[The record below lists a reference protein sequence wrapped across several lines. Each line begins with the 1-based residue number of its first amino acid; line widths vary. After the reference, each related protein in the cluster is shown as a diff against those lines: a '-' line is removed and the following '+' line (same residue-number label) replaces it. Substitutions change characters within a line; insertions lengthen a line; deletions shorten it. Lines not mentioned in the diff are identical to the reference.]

1 MKKGEDEFRENNF
14 NNTDEPNNSNNAK
27 ANLNND
33 SKNDSIPDGK
43 APSNLQDDI
52 TPSQDNSGDIG
63 PSGSDL
69 SSSPSNV
76 DGASGLSQVGSVLS
90 GAASAKD
97 TIQN

>member
-52 TPSQDNSGDIG
+52 TPSQD
-63 PSGSDL
+63 L
-69 SSSPSNV
+69 S
-76 DGASGLSQVGSVLS
+76 L
-90 GAASAKD
+90 
-97 TIQN
+97 IHI